1 MNSRYH
7 EAYVNFLISLLK
19 AFSQPEHLTLPV
31 LEMLPTVHCVKPKT
45 ALSLMSRD
53 EADIGSRV
61 VMDQEVFENETFQ
74 RVYQY
79 LSRYAA
85 GTDLDRFSYQRQSV
99 EGTPQDC
106 LQIFLRLGTDSDNCM
121 YTTNISMVL

>member
-1 MNSRYH
+1 MIQLVF
-7 EAYVNFLISLLK
+7 YVLK
-19 AFSQPEHLTLPV
+19 ARETKSLPEHLTLKM
-31 LEMLPTVHCVKPKT
+31 LEMLPIVHCVKPKT

-53 EADIGSRV
+53 EAGIGSRV
-61 VMDQEVFENETFQ
+61 VMDQEEFENETFQ

-79 LSRYAA
+79 LRRYAA

-106 LQIFLRLGTDSDNCM
+106 LQIFLRLGNVCTLPQHH
-121 YTTNISMVL
+121 YGL

>member
-1 MNSRYH
+1 
-7 EAYVNFLISLLK
+7 
-19 AFSQPEHLTLPV
+19 
-31 LEMLPTVHCVKPKT
+31 
-45 ALSLMSRD
+45 MSRD

-61 VMDQEVFENETFQ
+61 VMDLEEFENETFQ

-79 LSRYAA
+79 LRRYAA

-106 LQIFLRLGTDSDNCM
+106 LQIFFRFGKLGFVYLLYLVFVDT
-121 YTTNISMVL
+121 VE